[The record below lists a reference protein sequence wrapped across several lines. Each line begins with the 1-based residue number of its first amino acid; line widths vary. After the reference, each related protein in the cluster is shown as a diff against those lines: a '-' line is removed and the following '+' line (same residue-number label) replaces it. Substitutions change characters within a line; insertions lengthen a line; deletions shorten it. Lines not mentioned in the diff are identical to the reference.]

1 MKRRRKPKPQP
12 TTTVRLGR
20 VLRGE
25 YGTATEV
32 IPTSVTTVDETA
44 TLAAWFLVC
53 PMQSPAWD
61 SYVLA
66 VVHLRDIEGQ
76 EHPPRLTVPRA
87 THELMVYA
95 CNPAAHPRAHDPET
109 WAPLNP
115 LNVVE
120 QVELPDDAAGVSLAE
135 QAAWAVVRGYLPAEP
150 PFSDSREPWLSSMV
164 KTAAHL
170 RGEEHAP

>member
-1 MKRRRKPKPQP
+1 MAMKRRRKPQP

-20 VLRGE
+20 VLNAA
-25 YGTATEV
+25 YGVATEV
-32 IPTSVTTVDETA
+32 IPVTVTKVDETA
-44 TLAAWFLVC
+44 TVAAWFLVC

-61 SYVLA
+61 TYVLA

-76 EHPPRLTVPRA
+76 EHPPRITVPRA

-95 CNPAAHPRAHDPET
+95 CDPSKRPRAHDPET
-109 WAPLNP
+109 WHPLLP

-150 PFSDSREPWLSSMV
+150 PFSNSREPWLSSMV